1 MPLISPYD
9 NNPAIDA
16 RQSETAME
24 IRRGVIRGMSRSDI
38 VFVPEFTLPGGRRAD
53 LIGLDAKGMIVIVEI
68 KSSVA
73 DFNADNKWHEYKEV
87 SDRFYFASHP
97 SVPSEIFPEDE
108 GFILAD
114 QYGCEIIRESET
126 LKLSAPTRKSLTLKI
141 ARAAASRLHTIS
153 EYAAKKDV

>member
-1 MPLISPYD
+1 MPLIDPYS
-9 NNPAIDA
+9 NNPAVDA

-24 IRRGVIRGMSRSDI
+24 IRRGILNGFQESDL

-53 LIGLDAKGMIVIVEI
+53 LIGLDGKGQIVIIEI

-73 DFNADNKWHEYKEV
+73 DFNADNKWPEYKEF

-97 SVPSEIFPEDE
+97 SVPGEIFPETE

-114 QYGCEIIRESET
+114 QYGCEIIRDSDT
-126 LKLSAPTRKSLTLKI
+126 RKLPAPTRKSLTLKI
-141 ARAAASRLHTIS
+141 ARAAASRLQLVS
-153 EYAAKKDV
+153 EYAAKLD